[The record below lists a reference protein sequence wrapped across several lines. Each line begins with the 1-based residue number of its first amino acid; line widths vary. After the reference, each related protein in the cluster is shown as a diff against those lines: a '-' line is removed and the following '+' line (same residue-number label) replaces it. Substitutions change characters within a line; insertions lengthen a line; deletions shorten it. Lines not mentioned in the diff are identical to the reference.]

1 MQQASWAGNRDQAF
15 SARVQLAGIQ
25 QEEGRLKEAIENLL
39 LALDIAHAQDWRSR
53 TDDLYTTLSLH
64 YYLAGQW
71 HKAREYGVRA
81 AEMKSY
87 LLNEKRLQSL
97 NELQIQYHTA
107 ENEKELTLA
116 ENENLLRQKQLSR
129 SYGAITALVLGL
141 LSVALLAWNFRQKKI
156 MAQLLADQSQA
167 QHEQELRQLMQE
179 REAAALMSL
188 FIGQEQERRRVAN
201 ELHDSLG
208 GLLYAMQLQL
218 SQPNPAGID
227 WQHLLQQAITENRR
241 ISQNL
246 MPPTLSRLGLCPAL
260 REWKAQFEQTW
271 NLPLHL
277 DLPENELSLPDAT
290 SVALFRIA
298 QELIINAAKHA
309 QASRIALHLHPAL
322 GTLTLMVEDD
332 GQGFDTST
340 LPPGFL
346 KTVYSRA
353 QIIGAK
359 LHIDSSLG
367 RGATFIMEIPCP
379 QEDVEITQ

>member
-1 MQQASWAGNRDQAF
+1 LQQASWAGNRDQAF

-81 AEMKSY
+81 AEIKSY

-167 QHEQELRQLMQE
+167 QHEQELRQLAQE
-179 REAAALMSL
+179 REAAAIMSL

-309 QASRIALHLHPAL
+309 QASRIALHLHPAP
-322 GTLTLMVEDD
+322 GSLTLMVEDN
-332 GQGFDTST
+332 GQGFDTAA

-367 RGATFIMEIPCP
+367 RGATFIMEIPWIGEET
-379 QEDVEITQ
+379 QITQ